1 MESQFHTRRED
12 ERSGNNPWERVT
24 DNCDLTLQGVVAGGH
39 DKSRMKQAMINRKAD
54 INAGETVV
62 ANSFGTHQL
71 WAIYHV
77 WFWQRVC
84 KEDVETGVEIK
95 DDEEEEE
102 SDMIELTHAKVFCLS
117 RSSRRRSRRRLKET
131 N

>member
-1 MESQFHTRRED
+1 MMAEAGLKNERKTAGLQAVNQFHSERSGQISLRKSNNESMESQFHTKRED

-71 WAIYHV
+71 
-77 WFWQRVC
+77 
-84 KEDVETGVEIK
+84 
-95 DDEEEEE
+95 
-102 SDMIELTHAKVFCLS
+102 
-117 RSSRRRSRRRLKET
+117 
-131 N
+131 